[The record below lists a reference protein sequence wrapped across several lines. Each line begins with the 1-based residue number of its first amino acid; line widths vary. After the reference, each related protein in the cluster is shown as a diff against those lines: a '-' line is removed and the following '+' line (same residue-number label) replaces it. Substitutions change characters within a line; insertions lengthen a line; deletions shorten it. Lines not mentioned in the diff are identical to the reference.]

1 MVPQEGGCLRVHTHF
16 SFMAAL
22 SAFFGVLVLGTFW
35 RLVYGHFLTSDN
47 AMLTYIGQAMAFQ
60 Y

>member
-1 MVPQEGGCLRVHTHF
+1 MHTHF

-35 RLVYGHFLTSDN
+35 RLVYGHFLTSGN